1 MKLVIAEKPS
11 VAQSIAKVLGA
22 TTKKDGY
29 YEGNNY
35 SVSWCV
41 GHLVALAPPESYN
54 ELYKK
59 WDISSLPIIPQNW
72 EYTIKEATKTQFNV
86 LKKLMADSNITS
98 VVCATDA
105 GREGELIFRH
115 TYNKACCNK
124 PVERLWISS
133 LEDSAIKSGFE
144 NLKSGSEY
152 DNLYKSA
159 LCRERADWLVGMNFT
174 RLFTKVYNSNKPLN
188 IGRVQ
193 TPTLAMIVER
203 DEQINSFKKEKYY
216 KVELD
221 CGDFKAISDKI
232 VKKINADDLA
242 TACNNKQAYVTSVVK
257 EEKKVSA
264 PKLYDLTT
272 LQRDA
277 NRLLGFTAQQTL
289 EAVQRLYDN
298 KLSTYPR
305 TDSQYLTEDMEATA
319 IEVIEIILEKF
330 EFANGVNYTPN
341 INIVIN
347 NKKVSD
353 HHAIIPTA
361 NIAKADLS
369 ALSDTDRKI
378 LCMIANRLLVA
389 TAEKHIFENTN
400 VILRC
405 CDSDF
410 FAKGKIV
417 VQKGFKKLEDN
428 FRNYLKCK
436 DEDKEAEDKTLP
448 PVVEQQTFMVLS
460 AVIEHFT
467 IPPKPYTEDTL
478 LLAMERAGNSEYDT
492 DEVERKGL
500 GTPATRA
507 SIIEK
512 IILTGYAERNKNQI
526 ISTEKGRNIIK
537 IVPEKIK
544 SASMTADWENQLV
557 LISKGQADSDEFINS
572 INTYISTII
581 SDTQADTSIKESI
594 SSLPEKEVIGKCPRC
609 GAEIYEGKLNF
620 YCSNKECQ
628 FALWKKN
635 KFFESKKKTI
645 TKAVAKK
652 LLSDGK
658 VHFKDLYSETTNKTY
673 EADIFLDDTSDKYV
687 NFKLEFNKN

>member
-11 VAQSIAKVLGA
+11 VAQSIAKVLNA
-22 TTKKDGY
+22 EERKDGY
-29 YEGNNY
+29 FFGNGY
-35 SVSWCV
+35 VVSWCV
-41 GHLVALAPPESYN
+41 GHLVALAPPENYN
-54 ELYKK
+54 EAYKK

-72 EYTIKEATKTQFNV
+72 EYILKEATKGQFNI
-86 LKKLMADSNITS
+86 LKKLMADNNVTS
-98 VVCATDA
+98 IVCATDA

-115 TYNKACCNK
+115 TYNKANCHK

-133 LEDSAIKSGFE
+133 LEDSAIKKGFE
-144 NLKSGSEY
+144 NLKDSCDY
-152 DNLYKSA
+152 DNLYYSA

-174 RLFTKVYNSNKPLN
+174 RLFTKLYDSSKPLN

-203 DEQINSFKKEKYY
+203 DNNIATFKKEKYY
-216 KVELD
+216 KIELD
-221 CGDFKAISDKI
+221 CGDFKAVSDKI
-232 VKKINADDLA
+232 VEKNNADDLA
-242 TACNNKQAYVTSVVK
+242 TACNNKQAIVTSVVK

-305 TDSQYLTEDMEATA
+305 TDSQYLTEDMETTA
-319 IEVIEIILEKF
+319 REVIEIVLDKF
-330 EFANGVNYTPN
+330 EFANSISYTPN
-341 INIVIN
+341 IDIIMN

-369 ALSDTDRKI
+369 AISDTDRKI

-389 TAEKHIFENTN
+389 TAEKHIFESTN
-400 VILRC
+400 VTLKC

-417 VQKGFKKLEDN
+417 IQKGFKEFEDS
-428 FRNYLKCK
+428 FKSYLKCK
-436 DEDKEAEDKTLP
+436 NEDKEAEDKILP
-448 PVVEQQTFMVLS
+448 PVIEQQTFMVS
-460 AVIEHFT
+460 SVVTEHFT
-467 IPPKPYTEDTL
+467 VPPKPYTEDTL
-478 LLAMERAGNSEYDT
+478 LSAMERAGNSEYDT

-512 IILTGYAERNKNQI
+512 IISTGYAERNKNQI
-526 ISTEKGRNIIK
+526 VSTEKGRNIIK

-544 SASMTADWENQLV
+544 SASMTADWENRLV
-557 LISKGQADSDEFINS
+557 LISKGQADRNEFINS

-594 SSLPEKEVIGKCPRC
+594 NSLSEKEVIGKCPRC

-658 VHFKDLYSETTNKTY
+658 VHFKDLYSEKTNKTY
-673 EADIFLDDTSDKYV
+673 EADILLDDTGEKYV
-687 NFKLEFNKN
+687 NFKLEFNKK